1 MAVILTSLQ
10 CAITFVATTAPNH
23 TKRCKITIILASK
36 SASSECGFHSIW
48 WICCHGAV
56 LVDSFFGGFIAKL
69 RQQRDLNRHANV
81 AARMRLPVYKAQP

>member
-23 TKRCKITIILASK
+23 TKNCKITIILTSK

-48 WICCHGAV
+48 
-56 LVDSFFGGFIAKL
+56 
-69 RQQRDLNRHANV
+69 
-81 AARMRLPVYKAQP
+81 